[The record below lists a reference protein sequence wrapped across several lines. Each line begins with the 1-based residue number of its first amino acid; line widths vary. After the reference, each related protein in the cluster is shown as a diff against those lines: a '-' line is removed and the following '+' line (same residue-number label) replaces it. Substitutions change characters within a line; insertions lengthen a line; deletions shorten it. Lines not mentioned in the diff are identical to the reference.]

1 MIDMKIGDEEYLK
14 LRDAFMKEE
23 FDKNPQK
30 PNGMFGT
37 QGWYIKKEREFR
49 EKLEKEGKIE

>member
-1 MIDMKIGDEEYLK
+1 MKIGDEEYLK

-49 EKLEKEGKIE
+49 EKLEKEGKLE